1 MHESLTIEQKLNL
14 IEMIVET
21 EGYQLPYLDFTVE
34 LGDLIE
40 NIPGLELINGSKY
53 DDFVVELWELY
64 TKQKIEHYTQ
74 DGKLFVDL

>member
-1 MHESLTIEQKLNL
+1 MHESLTTEQKLNL

-34 LGDLIE
+34 LGDLVE
-40 NIPGLELINGSKY
+40 HIPGLELINDSEK
-53 DDFVVELWELY
+53 DDLVSELWELY